1 MLMLIMVEHDTVEQ
15 ASYFNFF
22 HYNEKM
28 FMRVLRTLQLLLTL
42 LFFTLWIKMRYSLS
56 MSKLNSEEAEGG
68 GEEEEK

>member
-1 MLMLIMVEHDTVEQ
+1 
-15 ASYFNFF
+15 
-22 HYNEKM
+22 M

-68 GEEEEK
+68 GEEEGK